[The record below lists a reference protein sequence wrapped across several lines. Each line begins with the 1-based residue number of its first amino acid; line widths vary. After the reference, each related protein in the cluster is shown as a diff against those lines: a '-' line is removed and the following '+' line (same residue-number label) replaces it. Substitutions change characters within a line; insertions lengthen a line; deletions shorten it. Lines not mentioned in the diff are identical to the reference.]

1 MTTQKDKKTSRIF
14 GYVRVSTKEQNTDRQ
29 VRELAKYVP
38 VKANIMI
45 DKASGKDFDRPQYQ
59 ALKTIAAEGDTI
71 FIKSLDRLGRNKS
84 MIKQELQDFKDK
96 GVIVKVLDVPTTLMD
111 FSQFGDFSRAIMEM
125 VNDVLI
131 EVLGTIAE
139 QERKTIRQRQS
150 EGIAAAK
157 ARGKKLGRP
166 TKGRPE
172 NWDAIYRQWQSKQIT
187 AVAAAKAMDMSRAQ
201 FYVLKAEYEQEL
213 QQSQQ
218 PRKAGR
224 KKIDRPRNWQKVY
237 ALYKAKKI
245 NHKEA
250 AKRLGLSK
258 TKFYEFKREYEDS
271 LKAK

>member
-1 MTTQKDKKTSRIF
+1 MTTQKKKETRRIF
-14 GYVRVSTKEQNTDRQ
+14 GYVRVSTKEQNVDRQ
-29 VRELAKYVP
+29 VRELMKYV
-38 VKANIMI
+38 KDEKHIII
-45 DKASGKDFDRPQYQ
+45 DKASGKDFNRPEYQ
-59 ALKTIAAEGDTI
+59 NYKQKYIARGDVLYI
-71 FIKSLDRLGRNKS
+71 HSLDRLGRNKEG
-84 MIKQELQDFKDK
+84 IKEELKFFKDN
-96 GVIVKVLDVPTTLMD
+96 GVTVRILDLPTSLEEKKD
-111 FSQFGDFSRAIMEM
+111 DIMEA
-125 VNDVLI
+125 VNNILI
-131 EVLGTIAE
+131 EVLGLMAE
-139 QERKTIRQRQS
+139 RERKAIRQRQA

-237 ALYKAKKI
+237 ALYKSKAI
-245 NHKEA
+245 TYKEA
-250 AKRLGLSK
+250 VKRLGLSK
-258 TKFYEFKREYEDS
+258 TKFYEFKHEYEDS